1 MPILFLQSSNPSR
14 KAALVE
20 QLARWPQLELRDSP
34 EGAEAAL
41 IDSDEV
47 GPDLTFLGEIP
58 HLLLTP
64 KDRPLRWNLLAGR
77 LSLLLNR
84 VNTDEPFDIGP
95 YTCLPLDRVLIDA
108 EGEEK
113 ARLTDKEVA
122 LLATLAEAG
131 AAGVPRALLLER
143 VWGYK
148 EDLETHTLE
157 THIYRLRQKIEADP
171 TAPVWLLTIEGG
183 YKLGNGAA

>member
-1 MPILFLQSSNPSR
+1 MI
-14 KAALVE
+14 AV
-20 QLARWPQLELRDSP
+20 
-34 EGAEAAL
+34 
-41 IDSDEV
+41 EV

-113 ARLTDKEVA
+113 ARLTDKEAGPSRHAGRSRGGGRAACTVA
-122 LLATLAEAG
+122 GT
-131 AAGVPRALLLER
+131 
-143 VWGYK
+143 
-148 EDLETHTLE
+148 
-157 THIYRLRQKIEADP
+157 RLG
-171 TAPVWLLTIEGG
+171 L
-183 YKLGNGAA
+183 